1 MTVNPDFSMV
11 GEPEEIFSDL
21 MTKSVA
27 VTKGNR
33 KSALRLLDKANDIE
47 ERAAIVANKYREL
60 AAALILEAQS
70 YANDVADMLVE
81 EFPLEVPEDSEEG
94 EVEIE

>member
-11 GEPEEIFSDL
+11 GEPDDIFGDL
-21 MTKSVA
+21 MTKSAV

-33 KSALRLLDKANDIE
+33 KSALKLLDKANDVE

-81 EFPLEVPEDSEEG
+81 EFPLEVPGDSEEK
-94 EVEIE
+94 EAEIE

>member
-11 GEPEEIFSDL
+11 GEPEDIFSDL
-21 MTKSVA
+21 MTRSTII
-27 VTKGNR
+27 TKGNR
-33 KSALRLLDKANDIE
+33 RSALKLLDKANDIE

-70 YANDVADMLVE
+70 YASDVADMLVE
-81 EFPLEVPEDSEEG
+81 EFPLEFPGGSEE
-94 EVEIE
+94 EEA

>member
-1 MTVNPDFSMV
+1 MTVNPDFSIV
-11 GEPEEIFSDL
+11 GEPEDIFSDL
-21 MTKSVA
+21 MTRSTII
-27 VTKGNR
+27 TKGNR
-33 KSALRLLDKANDIE
+33 KSALKLLDKANDIE

-81 EFPLEVPEDSEEG
+81 EFPLEDRSESTEMHEDE
-94 EVEIE
+94 